1 LTQQG
6 KIYFSDGSGRL
17 IFDLKT
23 CTILLLGRKGV
34 NFLPSKKFM
43 PTKVPS
49 RLIRGP
55 PIPA

>member
-6 KIYFSDGSGRL
+6 KNYRSDGSGRL

-23 CTILLLGRKGV
+23 WTILLLGRKGV

-43 PTKVPS
+43 PTKPPS